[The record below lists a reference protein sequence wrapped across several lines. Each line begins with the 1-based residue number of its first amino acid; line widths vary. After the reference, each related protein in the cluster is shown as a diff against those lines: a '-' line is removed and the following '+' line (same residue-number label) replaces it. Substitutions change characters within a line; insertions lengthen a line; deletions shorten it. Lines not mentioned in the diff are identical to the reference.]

1 MRKIKEQQKRGMENG
16 GCELMRNNQHQG
28 LTDEEDQAKVVEGQV
43 NQTSHSTQKTTAEII
58 KENVFTLFNALN
70 FL

>member
-1 MRKIKEQQKRGMENG
+1 
-16 GCELMRNNQHQG
+16 MRNNQHQG
-28 LTDEEDQAKVVEGQV
+28 LTDEEDQAKVAEGQV